1 MCAGVILTAGVVGAT
16 IAATGSCANPRVTQ
30 TGRAEEVPGEQGE
43 LVDVVTTGLLQ
54 RLEQRGLEPAALL
67 VKGNAQATDVEH
79 ASLRAG

>member
-16 IAATGSCANPRVTQ
+16 IAATGSCTNPRVTQ